1 MKKFMTL
8 LVAVVALTSISVPAA
23 VHAQTKDGGEV
34 STYYNNGPRSGSDL
48 GTADDN
54 IGRRRRAGNGDDNDP
69 VRPVPEPGT
78 MALASMG
85 LIALGAA
92 ARRRRNN
99 AE

>member
-1 MKKFMTL
+1 MKKFVTL
-8 LVAVVALTSISVPAA
+8 FVAFAAVAALHAPVAVQ
-23 VHAQTKDGGEV
+23 AQESDETIQNSPSRGGH
-34 STYYNNGPRSGSDL
+34 DL
-48 GTADDN
+48 GNADDEL
-54 IGRRRRAGNGDDNDP
+54 GRRRRHRGGNDGDDP

-99 AE
+99 NKV